1 MLIQSILVSI
11 WAFMNGRVFCEY
23 FAWIIRGAP
32 LVTGTVTGI
41 LMGDWKAG
49 AMIGATIQLLY
60 MGNVTVGGIASYDK
74 CYASIIATAVCIG
87 AHQSPEIAVT
97 IAVTL
102 GTLGLIASNI
112 FMTVSVSFV
121 HMADKYV
128 EKGETNKLWI
138 FNWLLPQLL
147 TFVLYGIPAFVAVY
161 FGSGYLESFMNSI
174 PAFVT
179 TALTTVG
186 MVLPALGIAMMLK
199 TVFNARFAPFIAVG
213 YLCVAYLKMNIIACA
228 ILGIACAV
236 LYVTLG
242 LDKLTESEG

>member
-1 MLIQSILVSI
+1 M
-11 WAFMNGRVFCEY
+11 
-23 FAWIIRGAP
+23 
-32 LVTGTVTGI
+32 VTGTVTGI
-41 LMGDWKAG
+41 LMGDWKSG

-102 GTLGLIASNI
+102 GTLGLIANNI

-121 HMADKYV
+121 HMADKYI
-128 EKGETNKLWI
+128 EKGETKKIWI

-186 MVLPALGIAMMLK
+186 MVLPALGIAVMLK
-199 TVFNARFAPFIAVG
+199 TVFNTEFRTVYRSWIFMCCLSADEHYRLCNIGNCLRGIICNIADW
-213 YLCVAYLKMNIIACA
+213 IE
-228 ILGIACAV
+228 
-236 LYVTLG
+236 
-242 LDKLTESEG
+242 LTESEG

>member
-11 WAFMNGRVFCEY
+11 WAFMNGRVFNEY
-23 FAWIIRGAP
+23 FCWIIRGAP
-32 LVTGTVTGI
+32 LVTGTITGI
-41 LMGDWKAG
+41 LMGDWKSG

-87 AHQSPEIAVT
+87 AHQTPEIAVT

-121 HMADKYV
+121 HMADKYI
-128 EKGETNKLWI
+128 EKGETKKIWI

-174 PAFVT
+174 PH
-179 TALTTVG
+179 L
-186 MVLPALGIAMMLK
+186 
-199 TVFNARFAPFIAVG
+199 
-213 YLCVAYLKMNIIACA
+213 
-228 ILGIACAV
+228 
-236 LYVTLG
+236 
-242 LDKLTESEG
+242 

>member
-1 MLIQSILVSI
+1 MILSAVLVALLATMGQWWFFGPVTKCLVYPLTTGTLVGLFMGDPMTGMMAGANIQLIYLGWISAGGTMPSNTIVAGIFGTAMTILSGADPTMAVTFAIPFSMFGLLLNQVYMTVN
-11 WAFMNGRVFCEY
+11 A
-23 FAWIIRGAP
+23 AWI
-32 LVTGTVTGI
+32 
-41 LMGDWKAG
+41 
-49 AMIGATIQLLY
+49 
-60 MGNVTVGGIASYDK
+60 
-74 CYASIIATAVCIG
+74 
-87 AHQSPEIAVT
+87 HQ
-97 IAVTL
+97 
-102 GTLGLIASNI
+102 
-112 FMTVSVSFV
+112 
-121 HMADKYV
+121 ADKFL
-128 EKGETNKLWI
+128 EKGNLRGVRLM
-138 FNWLLPQLL
+138 N
-147 TFVLYGIPAFVAVY
+147 FVPSFFMAFILYGIPAFVAVY

>member
-1 MLIQSILVSI
+1 
-11 WAFMNGRVFCEY
+11 
-23 FAWIIRGAP
+23 
-32 LVTGTVTGI
+32 
-41 LMGDWKAG
+41 
-49 AMIGATIQLLY
+49 
-60 MGNVTVGGIASYDK
+60 
-74 CYASIIATAVCIG
+74 
-87 AHQSPEIAVT
+87 
-97 IAVTL
+97 
-102 GTLGLIASNI
+102 
-112 FMTVSVSFV
+112 MTVSVSFV

>member
-1 MLIQSILVSI
+1 M
-11 WAFMNGRVFCEY
+11 
-23 FAWIIRGAP
+23 
-32 LVTGTVTGI
+32 
-41 LMGDWKAG
+41 
-49 AMIGATIQLLY
+49 
-60 MGNVTVGGIASYDK
+60 
-74 CYASIIATAVCIG
+74 
-87 AHQSPEIAVT
+87 
-97 IAVTL
+97 TL

-121 HMADKYV
+121 HMADKYI
-128 EKGETNKLWI
+128 EKGETKKIWI

-199 TVFNARFAPFIAVG
+199 TVFNMKFAPFIAIG
-213 YLCVAYLKMNIIACA
+213 YLCVAYLHMSIIACA
-228 ILGIACAV
+228 VLGIACAV
-236 LYVTLG
+236 LYVTLR

>member
-11 WAFMNGRVFCEY
+11 WAFMNGRVFNEY
-23 FAWIIRGAP
+23 FCWIIRGAP
-32 LVTGTVTGI
+32 LVTGTITGI
-41 LMGDWKAG
+41 LMGDWKSG

-87 AHQSPEIAVT
+87 AHQTPEIAVT

-121 HMADKYV
+121 HMADKYI
-128 EKGETNKLWI
+128 EKGETKKIWI

-199 TVFNARFAPFIAVG
+199 TVFNMKFAPFIAIG
-213 YLCVAYLKMNIIACA
+213 YLCVAYLHMSIIACAVLGIACA
-228 ILGIACAV
+228 IL
-236 LYVTLG
+236 YVTLR
-242 LDKLTESEG
+242 LDKLTEGEG

>member
-11 WAFMNGRVFCEY
+11 WAFMNGRVFNEY
-23 FAWIIRGAP
+23 FCWIIRGAP
-32 LVTGTVTGI
+32 LVTGTITGI
-41 LMGDWKAG
+41 LMGDWKSG

-87 AHQSPEIAVT
+87 AHQTPEIAVT

-121 HMADKYV
+121 HMADKYI
-128 EKGETNKLWI
+128 EKGETKKIWI

-147 TFVLYGIPAFVAVY
+147 TFVLYG
-161 FGSGYLESFMNSI
+161 I

-199 TVFNARFAPFIAVG
+199 TVFNMKFAPFIAIG
-213 YLCVAYLKMNIIACA
+213 YLCVAYLHMSIIACA
-228 ILGIACAV
+228 VLGIACAV
-236 LYVTLG
+236 LYVTLR